1 MLGGKASDTQPKD
14 RALKEEMCTGS
25 KQPGG
30 ESQKARQAAE
40 HRTKAGTTAKAASEP
55 PTEIAADAFTAAL
68 AAVPAEDWSRTWAA
82 DRTIMLRMTSKRVK
96 QLVDKMRPPAFVR
109 FSRRSFWEDVM
120 PGAHNG
126 HGEVPQRLA
135 DTRNGT
141 VAQKA
146 EAYYCAA

>member
-55 PTEIAADAFTAAL
+55 PPEIAADAFTAAL
-68 AAVPAEDWSRTWAA
+68 AAVPAEDWGRTWAA

-96 QLVDKMRPPAFVR
+96 ELVDKMRPPAFVR
-109 FSRRSFWEDVM
+109 FSRGRVSGRTSC
-120 PGAHNG
+120 PGPIMAMAKFLKDSQT
-126 HGEVPQRLA
+126 PA
-135 DTRNGT
+135 M
-141 VAQKA
+141 AQLLKG
-146 EAYYCAA
+146 